1 MDSYIKIKSELKKYI
16 PLVETIA
23 EMFGSRCEALIH
35 DFSNPKH
42 SIIAIENGHVTG
54 RKVGDPITDFALSA
68 WRKGGFG
75 DIKEDKMI
83 NYKTKTKD
91 GRILKSSTVFI
102 KDKNSKI
109 VGCLC
114 INYDMTGHLMF
125 EKIINEFCTMADLSE
140 QKEEETFIKDVDE
153 ILENIISKAIEE
165 INKPISLMQKEDNL
179 RVVGMVDEKGG
190 FMIKGAI
197 DQLAHSLNVSRYTIY
212 NYLEELKVKKKN
224 NKLEKQYNDNTL

>member
-1 MDSYIKIKSELKKYI
+1 MASDIKINLELKKYI
-16 PLVETIA
+16 SLTEIIA
-23 EMFGSRCEALIH
+23 EMFGSRCEVLIH
-35 DFSNPKH
+35 DFSNPQH

-75 DIKEDKMI
+75 DIKEDKMV

-91 GRILKSSTVFI
+91 GRILKSSTLFI
-102 KDKNSKI
+102 KDKDSKI

-125 EKIINEFCTMADLSE
+125 EKTINEFCTIVDLSE
-140 QKEEETFIKDVDE
+140 QKEEETFVKDVDE
-153 ILENIISKAIEE
+153 ILENIINKAIEE

-179 RVVGMVDEKGG
+179 RVVEMVDEKGG

-197 DQLAHSLNVSRYTIY
+197 DQLAHSLNVSRYTVY
-212 NYLEELKVKKKN
+212 NYLEELKAKKKN
-224 NKLEKQYNDNTL
+224 NKLEKQYSDNKL

>member
-1 MDSYIKIKSELKKYI
+1 MASDIKINFELKKYI
-16 PLVETIA
+16 SLIETIA
-23 EMFGSRCEALIH
+23 EMFGSRCEVLIH
-35 DFSNPKH
+35 DFSNPQH

-75 DIKEDKMI
+75 DIKEDKMV

-91 GRILKSSTVFI
+91 GRILKSSTLFI
-102 KDKNSKI
+102 KDKDSKV

-114 INYDMTGHLMF
+114 INYDMTDHLMF
-125 EKIINEFCTMADLSE
+125 EKTINEFCTIVDLSE
-140 QKEEETFIKDVDE
+140 QKEEETFVKDVDE
-153 ILENIISKAIEE
+153 ILENIINKAIEE

-179 RVVGMVDEKGG
+179 RVVGIVDEKGG

-212 NYLEELKVKKKN
+212 NYLEELKAKKKN
-224 NKLEKQYNDNTL
+224 NKLEK